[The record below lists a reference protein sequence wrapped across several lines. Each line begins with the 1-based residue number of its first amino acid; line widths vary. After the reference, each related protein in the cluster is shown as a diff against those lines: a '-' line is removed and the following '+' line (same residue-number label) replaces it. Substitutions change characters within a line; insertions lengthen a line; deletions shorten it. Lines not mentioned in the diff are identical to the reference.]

1 MASVKGLEAQNIIIH
16 NFGKF
21 LINNS
26 KKEKDIFYRQ
36 IYVLLT
42 RAQERVILSISNETE
57 LFNNHETEKVLK
69 ILKDYAKK
77 TENVPITPDKNIKLA
92 KIKPIL
98 KEVKEGAELIVTGA
112 ELFGVIAGL
121 FNL

>member
-1 MASVKGLEAQNIIIH
+1 MTMASVKGLEAQNIIIH

-26 KKEKDIFYRQ
+26 IKDKDIFYRQ

-42 RAQERVILSISNETE
+42 RAQNKVMLSISNESEFINNDITE
-57 LFNNHETEKVLK
+57 EVLN

-77 TENVPITPDKNIKLA
+77 RKIFRKL
-92 KIKPIL
+92 IL
-98 KEVKEGAELIVTGA
+98 TIL
-112 ELFGVIAGL
+112 
-121 FNL
+121 NLLK